1 MKKLALLLVALM
13 AFGVSIANATLVGPF
28 VWSGSWQNSTIDYTV
43 SQSGSQWT
51 YLYSWS
57 AGEGSGKA
65 LSHIIT
71 EVSTNFTTAN
81 IFPGTTVGYIGP
93 DFYSDTDQG
102 KSNPGLSPG
111 IYGLKWN
118 TINDPLSFSWTIVT
132 DRAPMEGIVYAKDG
146 VSDRVDVW
154 AKYNVL
160 VPDTVSVPEP
170 TTMLLLGLG
179 LVGITGMRKV
189 IIRN

>member
-1 MKKLALLLVALM
+1 
-13 AFGVSIANATLVGPF
+13 
-28 VWSGSWQNSTIDYTV
+28 
-43 SQSGSQWT
+43 
-51 YLYSWS
+51 
-57 AGEGSGKA
+57 
-65 LSHIIT
+65 
-71 EVSTNFTTAN
+71 
-81 IFPGTTVGYIGP
+81 
-93 DFYSDTDQG
+93 
-102 KSNPGLSPG
+102 
-111 IYGLKWN
+111 
-118 TINDPLSFSWTIVT
+118 
-132 DRAPMEGIVYAKDG
+132 MEGIVYAKDG